1 MRRTRLIIEPMD
13 RRIFNPGN
21 SFDEMLFQLTHLLHF
36 FIQILVNCLRCKRQS
51 CNTRNI
57 FRTGAD
63 ILLLFSSKQNW
74 FDLHFAVNIQH
85 SRSFRS
91 MNLMT
96 ADGAEIYTQFL
107 RMDPVFAKS
116 LYCIYMKQ
124 NIFIICFHN
133 TCRFCDRLY
142 RTNFIIYIHHRHQ
155 YRFITEC
162 LLQCL

>member
-1 MRRTRLIIEPMD
+1 MRAFHLHPFAAHAVYLCLFIGNSLFLQCMQEHFASDTCKSDTDNMRRTRLIIEPMD

-51 CNTRNI
+51 CNTRNV

-91 MNLMT
+91 MNLMST
-96 ADGAEIYTQFL
+96 Y
-107 RMDPVFAKS
+107 
-116 LYCIYMKQ
+116 
-124 NIFIICFHN
+124 
-133 TCRFCDRLY
+133 
-142 RTNFIIYIHHRHQ
+142 
-155 YRFITEC
+155 
-162 LLQCL
+162 